1 MFPAINR
8 HGHRRIPAFPFD
20 LYIDS
25 HADHR
30 QVQAIYYNNKFHENQ
45 EAAGTKPD

>member
-1 MFPAINR
+1 MFPTINR
-8 HGHRRIPAFPFD
+8 TDTKNPRISFD

-30 QVQAIYYNNKFHENQ
+30 QVRAIYYNNKFHEIR
-45 EAAGTKPD
+45 EVAATKQG